1 MSEANRESPS
11 PQPYSRHLR
20 AIAALIA
27 ARRSDADCLR
37 EISRYLEACGVPVP
51 PPRGPEDGGS

>member
-1 MSEANRESPS
+1 MSEVNRESPS

-27 ARRSDADCLR
+27 ARQSDAACLR
-37 EISRYLEACGVPVP
+37 ELSRYLEACGVPVP
-51 PPRGPEDGGS
+51 PEGPEDGGS

>member
-1 MSEANRESPS
+1 MEYPNPS

-27 ARRSDADCLR
+27 ARQSDAACLR

-51 PPRGPEDGGS
+51 PEGPEDGGS